1 MIRRCS
7 TLALLGWGLM
17 MSTSAPAADFGELMQ
32 KQLETGT
39 ARLFGFTKPLGVSA
53 TQPSGFARAQG
64 QPATDQV
71 LLAQG
76 LQVRYLTRTA
86 ADKTDQ
92 MAFWPTDTAP
102 THLIT
107 CVEEFE
113 RQVIGQF
120 PNGTEKYNPSVQRIR
135 LTDGAV
141 ETVLRGMAGCD
152 GIRRTPW
159 GTILAT
165 EEASDGQAYEIL
177 NPLQLTDLTLTGRG
191 SANLFDATGADVTDT
206 AGKVALRDALP
217 QMAWEGLAIT
227 PQGVVIAGDELRPG
241 SYRDSRTNT
250 LDTDGGALFK
260 FVPSTP
266 ATGASIANLNQ
277 SPLTAGS
284 VYALQVSCVDNKQQ
298 FGQGCEVGQAAW
310 VAVTAANARVDAN
323 NAGATGYYRPEDLHD
338 DPAYQGEGLR
348 FCWTNTGNAAAG
360 NYGEVMCGIDR
371 APLIASATDR
381 TVTVNRFVEGD
392 ADFNQPDNLAFQPG
406 TRNVYVI
413 EDNPN
418 GDIWACLPDGA
429 DRDLKTDGCVKMLSV
444 VDRTA
449 EPTGFLFSGDGR
461 TAYVSIQHSRDPAD
475 GSMDVDDYGTDDV
488 LIITGFKPVRP

>member
-1 MIRRCS
+1 MRRRP
-7 TLALLGWGLM
+7 TLALLGLGLM
-17 MSTSAPAADFGELMQ
+17 MSGTASAADFGELMQ

-39 ARLFGFTKPLGVSA
+39 ARLFGFTKPITASA
-53 TQPSGFARAQG
+53 TMPSGFARASEG
-64 QPATDQV
+64 QPASAQIV
-71 LLAQG
+71 LAPG

-92 MAFWPTDTAP
+92 MALWPNDTAP

-120 PNGTEKYNPSVQRIR
+120 PNGTTEKYNPSVQRIR
-135 LTDGAV
+135 LTDGKV

-177 NPLQLTDLTLTGRG
+177 NPLQLTDLTLSGRG
-191 SANLFDATGADVTDT
+191 TANLFDPTGATVTDT
-206 AGKVALRDALP
+206 AGKVALRSALP
-217 QMAWEGLAIT
+217 KMAWEGLAIT
-227 PQGVVIAGDELRPG
+227 AQGVVIAGDELRPG
-241 SYRDSRTNT
+241 SYTDARTNT
-250 LDTDGGALFK
+250 KDTDGGALFK
-260 FVPSTP
+260 FVPTTP
-266 ATGASIANLNQ
+266 ATSSSIANLNQ
-277 SPLTAGS
+277 SPLAAGS

-338 DPAYQGEGLR
+338 DPGYQGEGLR
-348 FCWTNTGNAAAG
+348 FCWTNTENAAAE

-371 APLIASATDR
+371 APLTAGANR

-413 EDNPN
+413 EDNPH
-418 GDIWACLPDGA
+418 GDVWACLADGV
-429 DRDLKTDGCVKMLSV
+429 DRDIKTDGCVKMLSV
-444 VDRTA
+444 VDESA

-461 TAYVSIQHSRDPAD
+461 TAFVSIQHSADPAD
-475 GSMDVDDYGTDDV
+475 GSMDADGYGTDDV
-488 LIITGFKPVRP
+488 LMITGFKTVRP